1 MSASLK
7 GFLSFVAHQV
17 LFIIDDSDSVNHMWI
32 LRVVCNKAD
41 CIALYFHL
49 INWLI
54 FSVSS

>member
-17 LFIIDDSDSVNHMWI
+17 LFIIDDLDSGNPMWI

-41 CIALYFHL
+41 CTALFFHL
-49 INWLI
+49 IN
-54 FSVSS
+54 